1 MNKPT
6 RWFGLA
12 ILAGVVILAGR
23 TTAQD
28 RRPSEPD
35 LPLPSPSSGDLPSE
49 VRSPFE
55 VDTPAPRRTRD
66 QERATRPLHDE
77 SRTSAEEG
85 SVEPPPSTEPAPN
98 PRRTPRARRARP
110 ESGEPP
116 ELIPASPRRPPGDRS
131 PLADRLMRAIQERG
145 ELEAQLAR
153 KRAEIE
159 ILRAMIQF
167 R

>member
-12 ILAGVVILAGR
+12 ILAGVVILASR

-28 RRPSEPD
+28 RPPSESD

-66 QERATRPLHDE
+66 QERATRPRPDE
-77 SRTSAEEG
+77 PRTSVEEG
-85 SVEPPPSTEPAPN
+85 FVEPSLAGAGPG
-98 PRRTPRARRARP
+98 P
-110 ESGEPP
+110 E
-116 ELIPASPRRPPGDRS
+116 
-131 PLADRLMRAIQERG
+131 ADT
-145 ELEAQLAR
+145 
-153 KRAEIE
+153 EIE
-159 ILRAMIQF
+159 EDSTRE

>member
-1 MNKPT
+1 MNKST
-6 RWFGLA
+6 RWLSLA

-28 RRPSEPD
+28 RRPSEAD
-35 LPLPSPSSGDLPSE
+35 LPRPSPSSGDLPPE

-55 VDTPAPRRTRD
+55 VDTPAPRRARD
-66 QERATRPLHDE
+66 QERVARPRPDE
-77 SRTSAEEG
+77 PRTSDEGG
-85 SVEPPPSTEPAPN
+85 SVEPPSTEPAPD
-98 PRRTPRARRARP
+98 PRRTPTLRRARP
-110 ESGEPP
+110 EDGDPMGLP
-116 ELIPASPRRPPGDRS
+116 HVSPRRPPGDRS
-131 PLADRLMRAIQERG
+131 PLVDRLTRAIQERG

-159 ILRAMIQF
+159 ILRAMIQS

>member
-12 ILAGVVILAGR
+12 ILAGVVILASR

-28 RRPSEPD
+28 RRPSESD
-35 LPLPSPSSGDLPSE
+35 FPLPSPSSGDLPSE

-55 VDTPAPRRTRD
+55 VETPVPRRTRD
-66 QERATRPLHDE
+66 QERATRPRPDE
-77 SRTSAEEG
+77 SRTSVEEG
-85 SVEPPPSTEPAPN
+85 YVEPPSPEPAPD
-98 PRRTPRARRARP
+98 PRPTPRARRTRP

-116 ELIPASPRRPPGDRS
+116 ELIPVSPRRPPGDRP

-159 ILRAMIQF
+159 ILRAMIQS